1 MFDRL
6 VGWLIERQR
15 WIYPVLVVLWI
26 AAGTY
31 ITTAP
36 KVALP
41 TPEVIP
47 TAQPVSAM
55 SLSQPKTVTYEVS
68 SGGQPVTVSY
78 LDEKGQSRL
87 FNGATPWR
95 TSLTTSDFGFTAG
108 VTAISADTIT
118 CRITVDGK
126 VADENTDTGRS
137 PSVSCNLVAF
147 QKLDPQGSR

>member
-6 VGWLIERQR
+6 VGWLIARQR
-15 WIYPVLVVLWI
+15 WIYPVLVVLWA
-26 AAGTY
+26 AAGTH

-41 TPEVIP
+41 TAEVAP
-47 TAQPVSAM
+47 TAQAVSAM

-87 FNGATPWR
+87 FNGPAPWH

-108 VTAISADTIT
+108 VTAISTGTVT

-126 VADENTDTGRS
+126 VADEKTDVSRT

-147 QKLDPQGSR
+147 QKLGPQGGQ

>member
-1 MFDRL
+1 MLDRV
-6 VGWLIERQR
+6 VGWLIARQR
-15 WIYPVLVVLWI
+15 WIYPVLIALWL

-41 TPEVIP
+41 TPETAP

-68 SGGQPVTVSY
+68 SGGAPVTVSY

-87 FNGATPWR
+87 FNGAAPWH
-95 TSLTTSDFGFTAG
+95 TSLTTSDFGFAAG
-108 VTAISADTIT
+108 VTAISTGTVT

-126 VADENTDTGRS
+126 VADEKTDTSRT

-147 QKLDPQGSR
+147 QKLGAQGGH